1 LQNLPEITQQL
12 FQQCGNGENP
22 SLWKLHKLALK
33 CLESQDK
40 TVIQKGKDILL
51 KILEISPNDKT
62 ALYNLACAESL
73 LENVNEALSAL
84 EKAINAGYN
93 DLSHLLNDKDF
104 NNIKNSDGFRYLIEN
119 LESSLFPESS
129 IKPQENTTEK
139 EEIDPLEEKINSLE
153 QIFQLPRDI
162 LRELLIQE
170 KGNLEEVI
178 TKLCN

>member
-1 LQNLPEITQQL
+1 
-12 FQQCGNGENP
+12 
-22 SLWKLHKLALK
+22 
-33 CLESQDK
+33 
-40 TVIQKGKDILL
+40 
-51 KILEISPNDKT
+51 
-62 ALYNLACAESL
+62 
-73 LENVNEALSAL
+73 VNEALSAL